1 MNNRQFY
8 NRISAEV
15 RRCLDEAERMRQHM
29 LHLEEQ
35 SRDNKYSAEYK
46 QIFAEQARQERRN
59 IERIIENGKKACQA
73 ICDEYTAELR
83 DADALRGADVNDD
96 MKLLQGGVKLSRND
110 VQSMLNRNSSNRT
123 MTQLILRYAEDN
135 GIETGVQYVGNKPK
149 IDKVNSAMSAV
160 DVALKWWHDPSTMMF
175 DKLIG
180 KGSALHGAFA
190 IEHDTPEEAAPVTF
204 SQEQVD
210 VIMNGLHLDQA

>member
-29 LHLEEQ
+29 MHLEEQ
-35 SRDNKYSAEYK
+35 ARDNKYSAEYK
-46 QIFAEQARQERRN
+46 QIFAEQARQERKN
-59 IERIIENGKKACQA
+59 IERITEDGKKACRA
-73 ICDEYTAELR
+73 ICEEYAAELR
-83 DADALRGADVNDD
+83 DVDALRGADINDD
-96 MKLLQGGVKLSRND
+96 MKLLQCGLNLSQND
-110 VQSMLNRNSSNRT
+110 IRAMLNRNSSNRT

-135 GIETGVQYVGNKPK
+135 GIDSGVRYIGNKPK

-160 DVALKWWHDPSTMMF
+160 EVALKWWHDPSTMMF

-180 KGSALHGAFA
+180 KGSALYSAFA
-190 IEHDTPEEAAPVTF
+190 LEDDTPEEPAPVTF
-204 SQEQVD
+204 SQAQVD
-210 VIMNGLHLDQA
+210 VILNGLHLDQA

>member
-8 NRISAEV
+8 NRISSEV
-15 RRCLDEAERMRQHM
+15 RRCLDEIESMRQHM

-46 QIFAEQARQERRN
+46 QIFAEQARQQRRE
-59 IERIIENGKKACQA
+59 IERVVYESRKACQA
-73 ICDEYTAELR
+73 ICDEFTAELR
-83 DADALRGADVNDD
+83 DADTLQGADINDD
-96 MKLLQGGVKLSRND
+96 MKLLQCGVKLSQSD
-110 VQSMLNRNSSNRT
+110 IHSMLKRNSSNRT

-135 GIETGVQYVGNKPK
+135 GIDAGVRYIGNKLK

-160 DVALKWWHDPSTMMF
+160 DVALKWWHDPTTMMY

-180 KGSALHGAFA
+180 KGSALYGAFA
-190 IEHDTPEEAAPVTF
+190 LEDDTPEEPAPVTF
-204 SQEQVD
+204 SQAQVD
-210 VIMNGLHLDQA
+210 VILNGLHLDQA